1 MKFDKI
7 YFDVANTL
15 LHKPIIWLKFH
26 EVLLKYEIRVDDNEL
41 RRNHK
46 LLSEIIVF
54 PDRTNK
60 EFYDHFNNELFLS
73 MGLPLSKE
81 VLDDIF
87 FACKNQPWELFE
99 DTSFLDQLECSVGI
113 ISNWDT
119 TLKEKL
125 SSFFKRD
132 FLGVFVSEESG
143 YPKPNLK
150 MFNDAVAFAGCT
162 PEKILYV
169 GDSLKLDII
178 PARKAGMTAV
188 LIDRLNLYRS
198 FDGFRFQNLLDIKKI
213 IN

>member
-1 MKFDKI
+1 
-7 YFDVANTL
+7 
-15 LHKPIIWLKFH
+15 
-26 EVLLKYEIRVDDNEL
+26 
-41 RRNHK
+41 
-46 LLSEIIVF
+46 
-54 PDRTNK
+54 
-60 EFYDHFNNELFLS
+60 
-73 MGLPLSKE
+73 
-81 VLDDIF
+81 
-87 FACKNQPWELFE
+87 
-99 DTSFLDQLECSVGI
+99 VGI